1 MTYTTLS
8 LAGLAMALIVDLVV
22 LRTGLVRRRVFWASY
37 AIVGFFQLV
46 TNGILAGRQVVRYDP
61 SAILG
66 PRIVFAPVEDL
77 LFGFALVLITLS
89 SWVWLGRRR
98 RSFDGHGG

>member
-8 LAGLAMALIVDLVV
+8 LGGLALALIVDVAV

-37 AIVGFFQLV
+37 AIVAFFQLI
-46 TNGILAGRQVVRYDP
+46 TNGILAGREVVRYDP

-98 RSFDGHGG
+98 SWLDAHGG